1 MSTSETFTVG
11 MMQGRLSEKPGQQ
24 LQSFPH
30 AEWKEEFS
38 RASNIGFGALEW
50 LVDDLSESNPILS
63 ETCRNEIFRLAYKN
77 QIRVESVC
85 AHAFINGALLEESEK
100 GERYR
105 AFLVHL
111 SVEAGKAGIRQIIL
125 PCMEQFSL
133 NNPEKRRRF
142 QQVYQKLSGRLRT
155 EILLETDLAAEE
167 LKAFLDGFETKTPG
181 ICYDLGNAVA
191 LGFNPV
197 YELEMLHPFIQE
209 IHIKDRDCEGGL
221 SRRVGEG
228 HTPFREA
235 LETLKRLGWSGLC
248 VFETPVFDNWE
259 KEARNNLSV
268 IQPLITSKIV

>member
-1 MSTSETFTVG
+1 MSASELFTLG
-11 MMQGRLSEKPGQQ
+11 MMQGRLSEKPGQE

-63 ETCRNEIFRLAYKN
+63 DTGRNEIFRLSDKN
-77 QIRVESVC
+77 QIRVESLC

-100 GERYR
+100 GEMYR

-111 SVEAGKAGIRQIIL
+111 SVEAGKAGVSQLIL

-133 NNPEKRRRF
+133 NTPEKRRRF
-142 QQVYQKLSGRLRT
+142 KQVYQKLSGRLHT
-155 EILLETDLAAEE
+155 AILLETDLAAEE
-167 LKAFLDGFETKTPG
+167 LMEFLDGFEKKTPG

-197 YELEMLHPFIQE
+197 YELEMLHPYIQE
-209 IHIKDRDCEGGL
+209 IHIKDRESKRGP

-228 HTPFREA
+228 HTPFPEA
-235 LETLKRLGWSGLC
+235 LETLKRQGWRGLC

-259 KEARNNLSV
+259 TEARSNLSF
-268 IQPLITSKIV
+268 IQPLITS